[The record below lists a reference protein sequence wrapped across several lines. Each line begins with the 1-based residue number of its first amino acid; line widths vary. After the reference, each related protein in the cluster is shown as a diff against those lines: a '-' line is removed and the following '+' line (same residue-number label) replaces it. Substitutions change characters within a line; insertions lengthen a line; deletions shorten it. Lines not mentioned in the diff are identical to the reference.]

1 MLKPVRVFAGVRTSH
16 VWSIFTTS
24 LRVYSEHLWWTVL
37 IVCGEVLAALS
48 SDIAEGSLYSSF
60 YGSLQF
66 TL

>member
-1 MLKPVRVFAGVRTSH
+1 MLKPVRVFAEVRTSH
-16 VWSIFTTS
+16 VWSIFTIS
-24 LRVYSEHLWWTVL
+24 LRVYSEHLWTVL

-66 TL
+66 ML